1 MEFAAAPADHDG
13 HGPASELATRAPAPD
28 DVSHV
33 QFTSGTTGLPKG
45 VMLTHRGM
53 VETTRAWVEIVGLA
67 PGDRYPVVNPFSH
80 IGGHKTGLLA
90 ALVAGA
96 TVYPVARFDA
106 STLASL
112 IDDEAITFLQG
123 PPAMFQ
129 GLLDAVIGRSTPHPR
144 ACASP

>member
-1 MEFAAAPADHDG
+1 
-13 HGPASELATRAPAPD
+13 SRAPAPD

-53 VETTRAWVEIVGLA
+53 VETTRAWVEIVGLG
-67 PGDRYPVVNPFSH
+67 PGGR
-80 IGGHKTGLLA
+80 KTGLLA

-96 TVYPVARFDA
+96 TVYPVGTFDA
-106 STLASL
+106 PALAGL
-112 IDDEAITFLQG
+112 VAEQAITFLQG

-129 GLLDAVIGRSTPHPR
+129 GV
-144 ACASP
+144 